1 MQTLVPE
8 MPPRHTTEAKHPIS
22 VPQYSD
28 FFQEKDLRFIDS
40 KAQESR

>member
-1 MQTLVPE
+1 MPSLVPE

-28 FFQEKDLRFIDS
+28 LFQEKDLQFIDS
-40 KAQESR
+40 KAQEPR